1 MINPAEPDGPKE
13 NSERARGERAP
24 FPGRSPQSGRRR
36 SRRAPRGVRRGM
48 GGYARMDRG
57 RDPWHREPQGAR
69 HGSRT
74 RDMPDPPLTGVVR
87 IRSSGV
93 DPSRGRGGLDGIH
106 ATPVRFPATGG
117 GEGSPWSAPTARGT
131 GKHCRNRVRTRTG
144 IMEAG
149 AEGAR
154 PGPRM
159 RTLRSHPL
167 SPGGVPGRMGRHRTR
182 GGTPIGG
189 VPRVMFQFRVIA
201 TSLYPSHCGRSGT

>member
-1 MINPAEPDGPKE
+1 
-13 NSERARGERAP
+13 
-24 FPGRSPQSGRRR
+24 
-36 SRRAPRGVRRGM
+36 
-48 GGYARMDRG
+48 MDQG

-182 GGTPIGG
+182 GGTPLSG
-189 VPRVMFQFRVIA
+189 VFRAVGSYWSRLASNAVMMVSAAWRTCSAVCLMSSALPPLQPF
-201 TSLYPSHCGRSGT
+201 T